1 MPRRLSRRGVL
12 ALALCAAPAL
22 FAPLAQAAALDV
34 AWWRDGQLTALQL
47 DERGAT
53 RRASFDGARQ
63 VPLGS
68 LWKLFVYVYAIDKK
82 VPTPDYTC
90 GGRQQEEVYCC
101 TAGKSIGRDLALAQS
116 CGLFFSPARLML
128 TRQPWRQYWNER
140 LGRDASGEYAWL
152 ADPSQ
157 LAPERLVSLRSLMLA
172 LASIPAASRKDAESA
187 LLHVVLGA
195 RGVNTASWFGSR
207 LRVKTYSWHHPQRST
222 ERLGGAA
229 GWLADGT
236 PLWFGGAD
244 TSSRILEKW
253 APRLAAVLPAVTPPV
268 DAGCVVVDYF
278 ARYPIRSVAAGP
290 SAAAPGLLT
299 GPYQVR
305 FENGRSLAFFSQN
318 DMLLARDAKG
328 RLRLTGRFGVN
339 DYVARVIDREGGT
352 GAPEAAK
359 ALAVAARTYLQQN
372 AQWAEGC
379 QRIADSSATQ
389 RVSPQPATVAARAIA
404 DWTDQLVL
412 SGVNVRYHLDTP
424 SKDTMAWSQA
434 LTQAQQGMRFDAILA
449 AAYPGADLATLTGG
463 PAQQCLPLPAVQAW
477 MARELPQ
484 WERLMRNQPGYETP
498 NELPAVCQLAA
509 GAPYSEQ
516 SRNRIYVRGLAS
528 REDRIT
534 LAHEFL
540 HLGLRNH
547 PSGQDEVLVEQLARR
562 LVDARLEAHQ

>member
-1 MPRRLSRRGVL
+1 MLPRPSSWL
-12 ALALCAAPAL
+12 ALALAL
-22 FAPLAQAAALDV
+22 AMSAPLVSAATLDV
-34 AWWRDGQLTALQL
+34 AWWRDGQLTTLQL
-47 DERGAT
+47 DENGAS
-53 RRASFDGARQ
+53 RRAAFDGARQ

-68 LWKLFVYVYAIDKK
+68 LWKLFVYVYAIDTK

-90 GGRQQEEVYCC
+90 GGQKNEEVYCC
-101 TAGKSIGRDLALAQS
+101 AAGKSIGRDLALAQS
-116 CGLFFSPARLML
+116 CGLFFSPTRLML
-128 TRQPWRQYWNER
+128 TRRPWQQYWSER
-140 LGRDASGEYAWL
+140 LGRAPAGEYDWL
-152 ADPSQ
+152 ADPSH
-157 LAPERLVSLRSLMLA
+157 LTPERLVSLRSLMVA
-172 LASIPAASRKDAESA
+172 LAAIPVASRTEAESA

-195 RGVNTASWFGSR
+195 RGVNTASWFGGR
-207 LRVKTYSWHHPQRST
+207 LRVKTYSWHHPQRTS

-253 APRLAAVLPAVTPPV
+253 APRLAATLPSAAPRA

-278 ARYPIRSVAAGP
+278 ARYPINSVAAGR
-290 SAAAPGLLT
+290 SAATPGLLN

-318 DMLLARDAKG
+318 DMVLARDAQG
-328 RLRLTGRFGVN
+328 RIRLTGRFGVN
-339 DYVARVIDREGGT
+339 EYVARVIDREGGT
-352 GAPEAAK
+352 AAPEAAK

-389 RVSPQPATVAARAIA
+389 RVSPQPASVEARAIA
-404 DWTDQLVL
+404 NWTDQLVL
-412 SGVNVRYHLDTP
+412 SGVNVRYHADTP

-434 LTQAQQGMRFDAILA
+434 VAQAGQGLRFDAILA
-449 AAYPGADLATLTGG
+449 SAYARADLTTLSGG
-463 PAQQCLPLPAVQAW
+463 DSQQCVRLAGAEAW
-477 MARELPQ
+477 LARELPQ
-484 WERLMRNQPGYETP
+484 WERMLRKEAGYETP
-498 NELPAVCQLAA
+498 LEMPAVCQLAR
-509 GAPYSEQ
+509 GTPYSEQ

-547 PSGQDEVLVEQLARR
+547 PRGQDEALVEQLARR
-562 LVDARLEAHQ
+562 MVDARLEMQ

>member
-1 MPRRLSRRGVL
+1 MSPWLSGGCAW
-12 ALALCAAPAL
+12 ALALGLYATPAPA
-22 FAPLAQAAALDV
+22 ATLDV

-47 DERGAT
+47 DDKGGT
-53 RRASFDGARQ
+53 RHASFDGARQ

-68 LWKLFVYVYAIDKK
+68 LWKLFVYVYAVDSKL
-82 VPTPDYTC
+82 PTPDYTC
-90 GGRQQEEVYCC
+90 GGQKNEEVYCC
-101 TAGKSIGRDLALAQS
+101 TAGKSIARDLALAQS
-116 CGLFFSPARLML
+116 CGLFFAPARLML
-128 TRQPWRQYWNER
+128 ARAPWRRYWSER
-140 LGRDASGEYAWL
+140 LGRTTSGEFDWL
-152 ADPSQ
+152 ADPAQ
-157 LAPERLVSLRSLMLA
+157 LAPERLVSLRSLMAA
-172 LASIPAASRKDAESA
+172 LAGIPAASRKEAESA

-207 LRVKTYSWHHPQRST
+207 LRVKTYSWHHPQRPG

-244 TSSRILEKW
+244 TSSRILATW
-253 APRLAAVLPAVTPPV
+253 APRLAATLPAAAAPA

-278 ARYPIRSVAAGP
+278 ARYPIRSVAAGR
-290 SAAAPGLLT
+290 SAAAPGLLN
-299 GPYQVR
+299 GAYQVR

-318 DMLLARDAKG
+318 DMLLARDGQG
-328 RLRLTGRFGVN
+328 RMRLTGRFGVN

-352 GAPEAAK
+352 AAPEAAK

-389 RVSPQPATVAARAIA
+389 RVGPQPASVAARAIA

-412 SGVNVRYHLDTP
+412 SGVNVRYHTDTP

-434 LTQAQQGMRFDAILA
+434 VAQAGQGMRFDAILT
-449 AAYPGADLATLTGG
+449 AAYPGADLSTLAGG
-463 PAQQCLPLPAVQAW
+463 DAQQCVQLAGAQAW
-477 MARELPQ
+477 LARELPR
-484 WERLMRNQPGYETP
+484 WERVLRRQAGYETP
-498 NELPAVCQLAA
+498 PALPAVCQLVH
-509 GAPYSEQ
+509 GTPYSEQ
-516 SRNRIYVRGLAS
+516 SRNRIYVRALTS

-540 HLGLRNH
+540 HLGLRRH
-547 PSGQDEVLVEQLARR
+547 PSGQDEVLVEHMARR
-562 LVDARLEAHQ
+562 LVDARLEAMQ

>member
-1 MPRRLSRRGVL
+1 MPAWLSRGCAA
-12 ALALCAAPAL
+12 ALALC
-22 FAPLAQAAALDV
+22 APLAQAATLDV

-47 DERGAT
+47 DDKGGSRS
-53 RRASFDGARQ
+53 ASFDGARQ

-82 VPTPDYTC
+82 VPMPDYTC
-90 GGRQQEEVYCC
+90 GGQKNEEVYCC
-101 TAGKSIGRDLALAQS
+101 TAGKSIARDLALAQS

-128 TRQPWRQYWNER
+128 TRRPWQQYWSER
-140 LGRDASGEYAWL
+140 LGRAVSGEYEWL
-152 ADPSQ
+152 ADPSN
-157 LAPERLVSLRSLMLA
+157 LAPERMVSLRGLMLA
-172 LASIPAASRKDAESA
+172 LAGIPAASRRDAESA

-253 APRLAAVLPAVTPPV
+253 APRLASTLPVVQTPV

-278 ARYPIRSVAAGP
+278 ARYPIKSVAAGR
-290 SAAAPGLLT
+290 SAAVPGLLN
-299 GPYQVR
+299 GPHQVR

-318 DMLLARDAKG
+318 DMVLARDAQG
-328 RLRLTGRFGVN
+328 RIRLTGRLGVN
-339 DYVARVIDREGGT
+339 EYVARVIDREGGT
-352 GAPEAAK
+352 SAPEAAK

-389 RVSPQPATVAARAIA
+389 RVAPQPASVAARAIA
-404 DWTDQLVL
+404 NWTDQLVL
-412 SGVNVRYHLDTP
+412 SGVNVRYHADTA
-424 SKDTMAWSQA
+424 SKDTMAWSEA
-434 LTQAQQGMRFDAILA
+434 VAEAQRGMRFDAILT
-449 AAYPGADLATLTGG
+449 AAYPGADLTTLSGG
-463 PAQQCLPLPAVQAW
+463 DSQQCVRLPGAQAW
-477 MARELPQ
+477 LARELPQ
-484 WERLMRNQPGYETP
+484 WERVLRKQAGYETP
-498 NELPAVCQLAA
+498 LELPVVCQLVR
-509 GAPYSEQ
+509 GTPYSEQ

-547 PSGQDEVLVEQLARR
+547 PSGQDEILVEQLARR
-562 LVDARLEAHQ
+562 LVDARLEAH

>member
-1 MPRRLSRRGVL
+1 MPACRSNRCAL
-12 ALALCAAPAL
+12 ALALCA
-22 FAPLAQAAALDV
+22 PLAQAATLDV

-47 DERGAT
+47 DDKGGS
-53 RRASFDGARQ
+53 RRAPFDGARQ

-90 GGRQQEEVYCC
+90 GGQKNEEVYCC
-101 TAGKSIGRDLALAQS
+101 TAGKSIARDLALAQS

-128 TRQPWRQYWNER
+128 TRRPWRQYWSER
-140 LGRDASGEYAWL
+140 LGRDASGEYDWL
-152 ADPSQ
+152 ADPAN

-172 LASIPAASRKDAESA
+172 LASIPADSRKDAESA

-195 RGVNTASWFGSR
+195 RGVNTASWLGSR
-207 LRVKTYSWHHPQRST
+207 LRVKTYSWHHPQRTT

-253 APRLAAVLPAVTPPV
+253 APRLASTLPSAAAPL
-268 DAGCVVVDYF
+268 DAGCVLVDYF
-278 ARYPIRSVAAGP
+278 ARYPIKAVVVGRNAAV
-290 SAAAPGLLT
+290 PGLLR

-318 DMLLARDAKG
+318 DMVLERDPQG
-328 RLRLTGRFGVN
+328 RTRLTGRFGVN
-339 DYVARVIDREGGT
+339 EYVARVIDREGGT
-352 GAPEAAK
+352 SAPEAAK

-389 RVSPQPATVAARAIA
+389 RVAPQPASVAARAIA

-412 SGVNVRYHLDTP
+412 SGVNVRYHADTA

-434 LTQAQQGMRFDAILA
+434 VEEAQRGMRFDAILT
-449 AAYPGADLATLTGG
+449 AAYPGADLTTLSGG
-463 PAQQCLPLPAVQAW
+463 DSQQCVRLPGAQAW
-477 MARELPQ
+477 LARELPQ
-484 WERLMRNQPGYETP
+484 WERVLRKQAGYETP
-498 NELPAVCQLAA
+498 AEPPAVCHLVR

-516 SRNRIYVRGLAS
+516 SRNRIYLRGLAS

-562 LVDARLEAHQ
+562 LVDTRLEAHQ